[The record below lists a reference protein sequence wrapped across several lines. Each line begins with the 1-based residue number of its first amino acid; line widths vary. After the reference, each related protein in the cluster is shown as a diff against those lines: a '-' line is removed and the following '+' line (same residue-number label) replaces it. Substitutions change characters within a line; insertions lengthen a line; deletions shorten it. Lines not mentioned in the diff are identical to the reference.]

1 MIKAIAITGPTA
13 SGKTALSI
21 GLAKRISGEII
32 SLDSMQIYEGMD
44 IGTAKATES
53 ERGAVKHHLLDFLPP
68 TESFSANSYKE
79 MALPIA
85 EDISAR
91 GGMPIFVGGT
101 GLYLSTLMRPECESA
116 PPSSREYREAIE
128 KTLVTEADRIALW
141 ERLYKIDKA
150 SAEAVHY
157 NNVRRVIRALEIYDA
172 TGKTKTYFDELTQAK
187 SDKID
192 VFHITIDFHSRDE
205 LYHRVDT
212 RVDVMMREGLLS
224 EVRELY
230 EKGLLIPE
238 TTAAQAI
245 GYKEMVEYIE
255 GKITLADA
263 VENIKQAS
271 RNYAKRQLTWFRNQP
286 GTYTV
291 YKDTEDGKIKS
302 DYALLCEC
310 FDLLRDENFIQ
321 KCK

>member
-21 GLAKRISGEII
+21 GLAKRVSGEII

-53 ERGAVKHHLLDFLPP
+53 ERAAVKHHMLDFLPP
-68 TESFSANSYKE
+68 TESFSANAYKE

-85 EDISAR
+85 EHIAAQ

-116 PPSSREYREAIE
+116 PPSSREYREAVE
-128 KTLVTEADRIALW
+128 RSLVTEKDRIDLW

-150 SAEAVHY
+150 SADAVHY

-172 TGKTKTYFDELTQAK
+172 TGKTKSYFDELTRAK
-187 SDKID
+187 NGRIEI
-192 VFHITIDFHSRDE
+192 FHITIDFHSRDA
-205 LYHRVDT
+205 LYNRVDT
-212 RVDVMMREGLLS
+212 RVDAMMREGLFK

-245 GYKEMVEYIE
+245 GYKEIVEHIE
-255 GKITLADA
+255 GGITLAEA
-263 VENIKQAS
+263 VENIKKSS
-271 RNYAKRQLTWFRNQP
+271 RNYAKRQLTWFRNQD
-286 GTYTV
+286 GAHTV
-291 YKDTEDGKIKS
+291 YKDTEDGKIKN

-310 FDLLRDENFIQ
+310 FDMLRDEKFV
-321 KCK
+321 

>member
-21 GLAKRISGEII
+21 GLAKRVSGEII

-53 ERGAVKHHLLDFLPP
+53 ERSAVKHYMLDFLPP
-68 TESFSANSYKE
+68 TESFSANAYKE

-85 EDISAR
+85 EEISR
-91 GGMPIFVGGT
+91 GGGMPVFVGGT
-101 GLYLSTLMRPECESA
+101 GLYLSTLMRPDCESA

-128 KTLVTEADRIALW
+128 KELVTEADRIALW
-141 ERLYKIDKA
+141 ERLYKVDKE

-172 TGKTKTYFDELTQAK
+172 TGKTKTYFDSLTREK
-187 SDKID
+187 SDRID
-192 VFHITIDFHSRDE
+192 IFHITIDFHSRDA
-205 LYHRVDT
+205 LYNRVDT
-212 RVDVMMREGLLS
+212 RVDLMMREGLLA
-224 EVRELY
+224 EVRGLY
-230 EKGLLIPE
+230 ERGLLLPE

-245 GYKEMVEYIE
+245 GYKEIVEHLE
-255 GKITLADA
+255 GKITLAEA
-263 VENIKQAS
+263 VENIKQSS
-271 RNYAKRQLTWFRNQP
+271 RNYAKRQLTWFRNQE
-286 GTYTV
+286 GAHTV
-291 YKDTEDGKIKS
+291 YKDTEEGKIKS

-310 FDLLRDENFIQ
+310 FDMLRDEKFI
-321 KCK
+321 

>member
-21 GLAKRISGEII
+21 GLAKRVSGEII

-53 ERGAVKHHLLDFLPP
+53 ERSAVKHYMLDFLPP
-68 TESFSANSYKE
+68 TESFSANAYKE

-85 EDISAR
+85 EEISR
-91 GGMPIFVGGT
+91 GGGMPVFVGGT
-101 GLYLSTLMRPECESA
+101 GLYLSTLMRPDCESA

-128 KTLVTEADRIALW
+128 KELVTEADRIALW
-141 ERLYKIDKA
+141 ERLYKVDKE

-172 TGKTKTYFDELTQAK
+172 TGKTKTYFDALTREK
-187 SDKID
+187 SDRID
-192 VFHITIDFHSRDE
+192 IFHITIDFHSRDA
-205 LYHRVDT
+205 LYNRVDT
-212 RVDVMMREGLLS
+212 RVDLMMREGLLA
-224 EVRELY
+224 EVRGLY
-230 EKGLLIPE
+230 ERGLLLPE

-245 GYKEMVEYIE
+245 GYKEIAEHLE
-255 GKITLADA
+255 GRITLAEA
-263 VENIKQAS
+263 VENIKQSS
-271 RNYAKRQLTWFRNQP
+271 RNYAKRQLTWFRNQE
-286 GTYTV
+286 GAHTV
-291 YKDTEDGKIKS
+291 YKDTAEGKIKS

-310 FDLLRDENFIQ
+310 FDMLRDEKFI
-321 KCK
+321 